1 MKIDNIKPITYR
13 SFRLNDSFI
22 NEYVGKQPEW
32 GPVGY
37 ITYKRTYARR
47 IDDSDPNSIT
57 EEWWQT
63 VRRVVEGTF
72 SIQKNHC
79 LLYNLPWNDE
89 KANRTAERMF
99 KAMWDFKFLPPGRG
113 LWSMGT
119 DHIDKVG
126 GCALNNCAFVSTKD
140 IDKNFTKPFTFL
152 MDVSMLG
159 VGVGFDTLGAGKVKI
174 RDIRNK
180 KADLEYTIPDSR
192 EGWTKALEL
201 LLNPYVNDTYVFNFD
216 FSKLRAKGEPI
227 KGFGGYASGPEP
239 LIALFSE
246 IREVLD
252 NRANSYITSSDIVD
266 IQNLIGKCVVA
277 GNVRRS
283 AELAIGE
290 VSDMEFPLLKNDK
303 KKLYNHR
310 WASNNSMNVTIGG
323 QSYDF
328 FAENTA
334 NNGEPGYIWLDTM
347 RKYGRLKDPPNYLD
361 HRVMGANPCVEQ
373 TLESFELCCL
383 VETFIS
389 RHESLQEYFDTLK
402 LAYLYAKT
410 VTLVP
415 IHIPE
420 TDEVVKRNRRIG
432 CSQSGIT
439 NAFVMF
445 GRRKILEWSDKAYV
459 FIDAL
464 DKQYSSWLR
473 VPESIKK
480 TSIKP
485 SGTVSLL
492 PPNINPGI
500 HYGIAK
506 YYIRRMRVSNDSP
519 LLIALAKAGY
529 HIEKDVYSNNT
540 SVVSFPVYDDT
551 FVRGEKDVSM
561 WEQLENAAQYQYYWA
576 DNSVSVTIKFQPEE
590 AKDIINALTLYES
603 RLKAVSFLPY
613 LADYK
618 QMPIEP
624 IDEAKYHAMKSRIDE
639 ELLYKMVSN
648 SNIESDGGK
657 NLYCDSDK
665 CEIRKN

>member
-1 MKIDNIKPITYR
+1 MKLDQIKPITYR
-13 SFRLNDSFI
+13 SFRLNEQFLDR
-22 NEYVGKQPEW
+22 YKGKQPEW

-47 IDDSDPNSIT
+47 LDELDPNSPT

-63 VRRVVEGTF
+63 IQRVVEGTF

-79 LLYNLPWNDE
+79 SLNSLPWSEE
-89 KANRTAERMF
+89 KAHRTAERMY
-99 KAMWDFKFLPPGRG
+99 KAMWEFKFLPPGRG

-119 DHIDKVG
+119 NHIDKVG
-126 GCALNNCAFVSTKD
+126 GCALNNCAFVSTEN

-174 RDIRNK
+174 RDLRYTK
-180 KADLEYTIPDSR
+180 PDLAYTIPDSR
-192 EGWTKALEL
+192 EGWVKALEL
-201 LLNPYVNDTYVFNFD
+201 LLAPYVKNTYVFEFD
-216 FSKLRAKGEPI
+216 FSKLRKKGEPI
-227 KGFGGYASGPEP
+227 KGFGGHASGPEP

-252 NRANSYITSSDIVD
+252 NRADNYITSSDIVD

-283 AELAIGE
+283 AELAIGQ
-290 VSDMEFPLLKNDK
+290 VDDTEFILLKNDHA
-303 KKLYNHR
+303 KLMNHR
-310 WASNNSMNVTIGG
+310 WASNNSISVTIGG
-323 QSYDF
+323 QNYDS
-328 FAENTA
+328 FAANTA
-334 NNGEPGYIWLDTM
+334 MNGEPGYVWLDTM

-361 HRVMGANPCVEQ
+361 HKVMGANPCVEQ

-383 VETFIS
+383 VETFVS

-445 GRRKILEWSDKAYV
+445 GRRKILEWCDKSYV

-500 HYGIAK
+500 HYGMAK
-506 YYIRRMRVSNDSP
+506 YYIRRMRIATGNP
-519 LLIALAKAGY
+519 LLKALESCGY
-529 HIEKDVYSNNT
+529 HIEQDQYSKDT
-540 SVVSFPVYDDT
+540 SVVSFPVHDDT
-551 FVRGEKDVSM
+551 FIRGEKDVSM

-576 DNSVSVTIKFQPEE
+576 DNSVSVTIKFQPDE
-590 AKDIINALTLYES
+590 AKDIVNALTLYES

-613 LADYK
+613 SADYP

-624 IDEAKYHAMKSRIDE
+624 IDEQLYSSMKSKINEDK
-639 ELLYKMVSN
+639 LYKILSVSN
-648 SNIESDGGK
+648 LDSDGGK
-657 NLYCDSDK
+657 TLFCDSDK